1 MKKELADEDLKIE
14 QKLKIKLI
22 MPRSLSKKQKKK
34 VSWKQRGRDKKLKS
48 QLKKLDE
55 ERGVFYKLTKK

>member
-34 VSWKQRGRDKKLKS
+34 VS
-48 QLKKLDE
+48 
-55 ERGVFYKLTKK
+55 

>member
-14 QKLKIKLI
+14 KKLKIKLI
-22 MPRSLSKKQKKK
+22 MPRTLSKKPKKQ
-34 VSWKQRGRDKKLKS
+34 VSWKQRGRNRKLKS